1 MKTVKTTLIFLI
13 LTTLLLS
20 ACNKESPNNADH
32 KIIVGGLYLPY
43 TEAVLSSTNSAINI
57 SDSVYQFNRVEAS
70 YYSYKP
76 TTNQNVLVMTFT
88 DTLSSKGKRVE
99 LDIFTEFVKPE
110 DFFQKSSITI
120 DSITFASTSVFENF
134 FNANAILTW
143 DTAYFENFSFK
154 GRGYIEL
161 NDTLK
166 SIYEP
171 SIFYPKQRIN
181 FEFK

>member
-1 MKTVKTTLIFLI
+1 
-13 LTTLLLS
+13 
-20 ACNKESPNNADH
+20 
-32 KIIVGGLYLPY
+32 
-43 TEAVLSSTNSAINI
+43 
-57 SDSVYQFNRVEAS
+57 
-70 YYSYKP
+70 
-76 TTNQNVLVMTFT
+76 MTFT
-88 DTLSSKGKRVE
+88 DTLSSNGKRVE
-99 LDIFTEFVKPE
+99 LDIFTKFVKPE
-110 DFFQKSSITI
+110 DFFQKSSISI
-120 DSITFASTSVFENF
+120 DSITLASTSVFENF

-143 DTAYFENFSFK
+143 DTANFENCSFK